1 MFQKDND
8 TSAAICL
15 GIYLL
20 GGLCYTVLLLI
31 GSESAPGYK
40 LRQIAM
46 SWLLFGFKIAG

>member
-8 TSAAICL
+8 TPAAICL

-31 GSESAPGYK
+31 GNFRIRAR
-40 LRQIAM
+40 L
-46 SWLLFGFKIAG
+46 